1 MKSSGNCCCSPWKN
15 TNKTKKSAIVDTHP
29 AHKAGEHKCSLCCR
43 LLIVALGLLH
53 LCLLLGI
60 FVLTLNLLMPARHS
74 GKTWGEAGREND
86 LEFPDSHQCHQI
98 VSTQTQSGAMASFTV
113 TLEDFCRPSTMTEKE
128 SEFCDVWNRE
138 LGNEQSAQGR
148 HT

>member
-1 MKSSGNCCCSPWKN
+1 MQPLLPSFDRGPWPSSSL
-15 TNKTKKSAIVDTHP
+15 P
-29 AHKAGEHKCSLCCR
+29 ASWHFCADSESSDAR
-43 LLIVALGLLH
+43 AP
-53 LCLLLGI
+53 
-60 FVLTLNLLMPARHS
+60 FWQNLR
-74 GKTWGEAGREND
+74 REND
-86 LEFPDSHQCHQI
+86 LEFPDSHQCLCGHQI